1 MAYVSYTGLPVY
13 FGDSVN
19 SFTFPANQV
28 DTSSK
33 GVLAQQVTLSNTPN
47 IAPQRLLGTKPD
59 DDSYIMAGPPNATL
73 SISCLIDGET
83 EQFDPFDYTGDVGDK
98 GTTFRI
104 GDHTHGISG
113 SGAFLQSLSFTVA
126 PYSPVSV
133 QAEFALYCPLIKD
146 SKVTGGKLHN
156 VDNTAT
162 QSAIPNLDQS
172 IFAHGAYSTINNK
185 NLLTGV
191 DNVESIQYNFS
202 CTRLPVY
209 ELGSQSPAAVEYLS
223 AEESFVVNGDNVTQ
237 LVNESG
243 LALDSNFGVTLKNAI
258 GTTVK
263 QLIGKYRVTAQNVS
277 LAAGDF
283 GRGSV
288 TLTRVIK

>member
-19 SFTFPANQV
+19 SYTFPSNQV
-28 DTSSK
+28 DANSK
-33 GVLAQQVTLSNTPN
+33 GVLAQQVTLSHTPN

-59 DDSYIMAGPPNATL
+59 DDSYILAGPPNATL
-73 SISCLIDGET
+73 SISCLIDGES
-83 EQFDPFDYTGDVGDK
+83 EQFNPFAYTGDVGDK

-104 GDHTHGISG
+104 GDHNHGISG

-146 SKVTGGKLHN
+146 SLKTGGKLHN
-156 VDNTAT
+156 VSNTTT

-172 IFAHGAYSTINNK
+172 IFAHGAYSTIQGK
-185 NLLTGV
+185 SLLTGI

-202 CTRLPVY
+202 CNRLPVY
-209 ELGSQSPAAVEYLS
+209 ELGSQSPAAVEYVS
-223 AEESFVVNGDNVTQ
+223 AEDSFVVNGDNVSQ
-237 LVNESG
+237 LVNEKG
-243 LALDSNFGVTLKNAI
+243 LALDNDFGVTLKNAQ

-263 QLIGKYRVTAQNVS
+263 ILTGNYRVTAQNVS

-288 TLTRVIK
+288 TLSRVLK